1 MQTEAV
7 DKSFPVENV
16 VYNPEHCPGCGHTG
30 AENWLRAPDRFHG
43 RPQLYQLVRCPGCSL
58 VWLANPPSPEEMGY
72 HYGPD
77 YDKAIAGT
85 GEDPNHWRGR
95 RDALLRY
102 KSGGA
107 ILDLGCSS
115 GGFLTSLKSPS
126 WRLYGIEMSDSVAMT
141 AEAKCGAQV
150 FVGDILDAPFAPSSF
165 DAITCFHVFE
175 HLYHPREV
183 LAKVAEWLKP
193 GGIFYTMMPN
203 IDSAGAHI
211 FGSYWY
217 ALELPRHLYHFSPTS
232 LRNLATSVG
241 LEEVS
246 LTTHREVFVESST
259 RYMLDDAFRKLEF
272 SRVPL
277 AQAEALSLP
286 LKVVRKLF
294 RLTVLPILNGL
305 ASFAGDGESI
315 HLVLRKS
322 SEQSG
327 GAPITRV
334 D

>member
-7 DKSFPVENV
+7 ENSSRVESVLNKA
-16 VYNPEHCPGCGHTG
+16 EGCPACGHDG
-30 AENWLRAPDRFHG
+30 AENWRQAPDRFHG
-43 RPQLYQLVRCPGCSL
+43 RPQLYQLMRCRACSL
-58 VWLANPPSPEEMGY
+58 VWLGNPPSLEEMGY

-77 YDKAIAGT
+77 YDRAIAGA

-95 RDALLRY
+95 RETLLRY
-102 KSGGA
+102 KCGGA

-115 GGFLTSLKSPS
+115 GGFLTSVKSPS
-126 WRLYGIEMSDSVAMT
+126 WKLYGIEMSDSVAKR

-150 FVGDILDAPFAPSSF
+150 FVGDILDAPFAPGSF

-193 GGIFYTMMPN
+193 GGVFYTMMPN

-217 ALELPRHLYHFSPTS
+217 ALELPRHLYHFSPAS
-232 LRNLATSVG
+232 LRNMATAVG

-246 LTTHREVFVESST
+246 LRTRREVFIETST
-259 RYMLDDAFRKLEF
+259 RYILDDAFRKLGF
-272 SRVPL
+272 SRIPL
-277 AQAEALSLP
+277 AQAKALSLP
-286 LKVVRKLF
+286 WRVVRKAF
-294 RLTVLPILNGL
+294 RLTLLPVLNGM

-315 HLVLRKS
+315 HVVLRK
-322 SEQSG
+322 
-327 GAPITRV
+327 APNGLAERMTRA